1 MTAIQIR
8 LSWGVLL
15 VRTVAVV
22 TCWYA
27 AIAVPVTWAF
37 GAEHRFNWKLLV
49 LMEVAALV
57 SRVGSRVMGKMNGRP
72 LVRQGSLAAR
82 ARAREDWR
90 RAVSAFRSQ
99 RA

>member
-15 VRTVAVV
+15 VRTVAIV

-37 GAEHRFNWKLLV
+37 GAEHRFSWKLIV
-49 LMEVAALV
+49 LMAVADLV
-57 SRVGSRVMGKMNGRP
+57 NRAGSRVMRKLNGRP
-72 LVRQGSLAAR
+72 VVRQGSRAAR

-90 RAVSAFRSQ
+90 RAVSAFRRQ